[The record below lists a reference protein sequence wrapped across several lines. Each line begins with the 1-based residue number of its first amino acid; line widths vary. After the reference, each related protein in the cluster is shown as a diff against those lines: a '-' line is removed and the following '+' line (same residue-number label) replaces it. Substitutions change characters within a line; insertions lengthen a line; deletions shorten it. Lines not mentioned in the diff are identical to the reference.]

1 MSFHNSFINSTII
14 CNGKKDVDIDALNL
28 LASGGINELCQC
40 SYKNEKGH
48 HHFIYETDDLIPL
61 SQLQAGLTFENVIDI
76 LSSAMAMIKQLK
88 ANNLV
93 LDDIKNA
100 KEYVFKS
107 DDVFKFI
114 YIPIEHKPNLH
125 VRDYLLKLISV
136 IHHKDIRLTQL
147 IKDIRKRKDDQ
158 QLIDYMAEFL
168 ASFGYY
174 DSFSEEGTSLL
185 SDEGETTVLNQA
197 DFDNMNGSSEGETT
211 VLSQA
216 DYNSMNGQAEELVEN
231 EQDSYS
237 YEGSAEGETTVLNQA
252 DFDNMNGS
260 SEGETT
266 VLSQADY
273 NSMNGQVEEL
283 VENEQDS
290 YSYEGSAEGETTVL
304 SQADFDSM
312 NGSSEGETTVLSQA
326 DYNSMNGQAEEAVAN
341 EQASYS
347 YEGSA
352 EGETTVL
359 SQADFDSMNGSSEGE
374 TTVLSQVDYDEDDE
388 LRVETQ
394 TTSTTMYYADESSE
408 CATTVLTSEP
418 VFAHHVTAGE
428 IDSDYS
434 LYFIRNLNGEK
445 ISIDVTPFTIGK
457 DSNNMDF
464 VINNNSVSRHHATII
479 YEDGSYY
486 IMDNHSTNGTTIE
499 GIRLQ
504 PDERAEIGNGYII
517 SLGNESFQAHIER
530 R

>member
-100 KEYVFKS
+100 KEYVFKA

-216 DYNSMNGQAEELVEN
+216 DYNSMNGQ
-231 EQDSYS
+231 
-237 YEGSAEGETTVLNQA
+237 
-252 DFDNMNGS
+252 
-260 SEGETT
+260 
-266 VLSQADY
+266 
-273 NSMNGQVEEL
+273 VEEL
-283 VENEQDS
+283 VE
-290 YSYEGSAEGETTVL
+290 
-304 SQADFDSM
+304 
-312 NGSSEGETTVLSQA
+312 
-326 DYNSMNGQAEEAVAN
+326 N

-374 TTVLSQVDYDEDDE
+374 TTVLSQVNYDEDDE

>member
-28 LASGGINELCQC
+28 LASGRINELCQC

-312 NGSSEGETTVLSQA
+312 NGSSEGETTVLSQ
-326 DYNSMNGQAEEAVAN
+326 
-341 EQASYS
+341 
-347 YEGSA
+347 
-352 EGETTVL
+352 
-359 SQADFDSMNGSSEGE
+359 
-374 TTVLSQVDYDEDDE
+374 VDYDEDDE